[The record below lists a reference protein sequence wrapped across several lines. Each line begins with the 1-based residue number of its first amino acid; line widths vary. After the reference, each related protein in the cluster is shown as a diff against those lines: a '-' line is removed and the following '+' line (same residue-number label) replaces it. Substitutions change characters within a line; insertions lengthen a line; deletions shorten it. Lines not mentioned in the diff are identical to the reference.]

1 MSAINIE
8 FLQSLKPFNDL
19 PIDEIDDLL
28 NQSHVKE
35 LLTGE
40 QIFSNDCHDYFV
52 FLHQGRVE
60 LCEQLHSAYFV
71 KDDEP
76 RALEALFVET
86 ASDVHVEAQSLC
98 SVLFVEKNAVEKI
111 INNEIFS
118 VQNSNIELTHVEL
131 NIYNEILQ
139 AIESKKLEL
148 PSLPEIA
155 LRVKAAIAQD
165 NVSADDV
172 ERIIEADPVM
182 TVRLIQVAN
191 SALVRGR
198 EPVESIRDAIVR
210 LGLSMTQNLVLSLSV
225 KQLFKTQQPVLR
237 RYMNTLYQHSIEIS
251 AMSFSLAERVK
262 GMNGD
267 QLLLAGLVHDIGV
280 IPVLSYI
287 EKTGF
292 EIDEKNQQEVGRII
306 AKLRAAVG
314 ELVIKNWNFQTSML
328 DVVTYAEVWSHS
340 ASEKI
345 DMIDIVN
352 LAHIF
357 SMLKNKQY
365 KLMPNMQQ
373 VAAFQKMFP
382 DQKTMELSNEVL
394 ELAKEKIAEVK
405 RLLRL

>member
-1 MSAINIE
+1 M
-8 FLQSLKPFNDL
+8 
-19 PIDEIDDLL
+19 
-28 NQSHVKE
+28 
-35 LLTGE
+35 
-40 QIFSNDCHDYFV
+40 
-52 FLHQGRVE
+52 
-60 LCEQLHSAYFV
+60 
-71 KDDEP
+71 
-76 RALEALFVET
+76 
-86 ASDVHVEAQSLC
+86 
-98 SVLFVEKNAVEKI
+98 AVEKI
-111 INNEIFS
+111 INDEMFCM
-118 VQNSNIELTHVEL
+118 QDSNIELTHVEL

-139 AIESKKLEL
+139 AIKNDRLAL

-191 SALVRGR
+191 SALVRGV
-198 EPVESIRDAIVR
+198 EPVKSIRDAIVR

-251 AMSFSLAERVK
+251 AISFSLAEQVK

-292 EIDEKNQQEVGRII
+292 EIDEKNKQEVGHII

-314 ELVIKNWNFQTSML
+314 ELVIKHWGFSNAML
-328 DVVTYAEVWSHS
+328 DVVRYAEAWSYS
-340 ASEKI
+340 ENEKI
-345 DMIDIVN
+345 DMVDIVN

-365 KLMPNMQQ
+365 KLMPNMEQ

-382 DQKTMELSNEVL
+382 DQQAMELSNEVL
-394 ELAKEKIAEVK
+394 DLAKEKIAEVK

>member
-1 MSAINIE
+1 MSEINIE
-8 FLQSLKPFNDL
+8 FLQSLKPFSSL
-19 PIDEIDDLL
+19 PIDECEELL
-28 NQSHVKE
+28 KKSHNKE

-40 QIFSNDCHDYFV
+40 RIFSNDCHDFFV
-52 FLHQGRVE
+52 FLQQGRVE
-60 LCEQLHSAYFV
+60 LCEQLQSSCFV
-71 KDDEP
+71 KDDQSQ
-76 RALEALFVET
+76 ALEPLFIET
-86 ASDVHVEAQSLC
+86 ASEIHIEAQSLC
-98 SVLFVEKNAVEKI
+98 SIVFVEKMAVEKI
-111 INNEIFS
+111 INDEMFCI
-118 VQNSNIELTHVEL
+118 QDSNIELTHVEL

-139 AIESKKLEL
+139 AIKNERLEL

-191 SALVRGR
+191 SALVRGV
-198 EPVESIRDAIVR
+198 EPVKSIRDAIVR

-251 AMSFSLAERVK
+251 AISFSLAERVK

-292 EIDEKNQQEVGRII
+292 EIDGKNKQEVGHII

-314 ELVIKNWNFQTSML
+314 ELVIKHWGFSNAML
-328 DVVTYAEVWSHS
+328 DVVRYAEVWSHS
-340 ASEKI
+340 ENEKI
-345 DMIDIVN
+345 DMVDIVN
-352 LAHIF
+352 LSHIF

-365 KLMPNMQQ
+365 KLMPNMEQ

-382 DQKTMELSNEVL
+382 DQQAIELSNEVL
-394 ELAKEKIAEVK
+394 DLAKEKIAEVK

>member
-1 MSAINIE
+1 MPAISIE
-8 FLQSLKPFNDL
+8 FLQSLKPFCDL
-19 PIDEIDDLL
+19 SVDECRDL
-28 NQSHVKE
+28 SKHTHSKE

-40 QIFSNDCHDYFV
+40 RIFSNDYHDYLV
-52 FLHQGRVE
+52 FLQQGRVE
-60 LCEQLHSAYFV
+60 YCEQLHACCLI
-71 KDDEP
+71 KEDET
-76 RALEALFVET
+76 RALEPLFTNAVTET
-86 ASDVHVEAQSLC
+86 HIEAQSLC
-98 SVLFVEKNAVEKI
+98 SIVFVEKAALDEI
-111 INNEIFS
+111 INDEMFCI
-118 VQNSNIELTHVEL
+118 QDSNIELSHVEL

-139 AIESKKLEL
+139 ALQGQRLEL

-182 TVRLIQVAN
+182 TARLIQVAN
-191 SALVRGR
+191 SALVRGV
-198 EPVESIRDAIVR
+198 EPVHSIRDAIVR

-251 AMSFSLAERVK
+251 AISFSLAERVK

-280 IPVLSYI
+280 IPILNYI

-292 EIDEKNQQEVGRII
+292 EIDKKNEQEVGHII

-314 ELVIKNWNFQTSML
+314 DLVIKHWGFPSVMS
-328 DVVTYAEVWSHS
+328 DVVCYAEQWSHS
-340 ASEKI
+340 HSEKI
-345 DMIDIVN
+345 DMADIVN

-357 SMLKNKQY
+357 SMLKNNQY
-365 KLMPNMQQ
+365 KLMPDMEQ
-373 VAAFQKMFP
+373 VAAFKKMFP
-382 DQKTMELSNEVL
+382 DQKTMALSNEVL
-394 ELAKEKIAEVK
+394 ALATEKIAEVK